1 MQDNQVP
8 PEKLAG
14 FNDWWDLAQFTTQQ
28 VWQTQ
33 NTIFKQ
39 NNKGDA
45 KYFTLMFM
53 KDQATK
59 KYTFL
64 VADVKA
70 TFHVADDI
78 FIWQK
83 TN

>member
-1 MQDNQVP
+1 M
-8 PEKLAG
+8 
-14 FNDWWDLAQFTTQQ
+14 
-28 VWQTQ
+28 WQTQ

-45 KYFTLMFM
+45 KYFTMMFM